1 MKSSRFLNKTS
12 RGHTNSKHDQRMYVQ
27 FLLTNDDVMVFY
39 LRKIRELV
47 GEPCALILDQYAAHV
62 SETTKRT
69 AEECNIR
76 LVYIPVSGTDVYQ
89 PLDLRVFGALKSA
102 ACSMIYDKI
111 FETDGSLTKPQAA
124 DLFVKIWKKMN
135 INVIKS
141 AWIMIKDDEE
151 ESDND
156 DSESYL
162 ITKRDKNFH

>member
-12 RGHTNSKHDQRMYVQ
+12 RGHTNSKHYQRMLIFQY
-27 FLLTNDDVMVFY
+27 LLTNDDVMVFY

-89 PLDLRVFGALKSA
+89 PLDLRVFGALKST

-124 DLFVKIWKKMN
+124 DLFVKIWKK
-135 INVIKS
+135 K
-141 AWIMIKDDEE
+141 
-151 ESDND
+151 
-156 DSESYL
+156 
-162 ITKRDKNFH
+162 

>member
-1 MKSSRFLNKTS
+1 MLIF
-12 RGHTNSKHDQRMYVQ
+12 QY
-27 FLLTNDDVMVFY
+27 LLTNDDVMVFY

-47 GEPCALILDQYAAHV
+47 GESCAHV

-76 LVYIPVSGTDVYQ
+76 LVYIPVSDTDVYQ
-89 PLDLRVFGALKSA
+89 PLDLRVFGALKST

-141 AWIMIKDDEE
+141 AWRMIKDDEE

-162 ITKRDKNFH
+162 ITKRDKNFSLSDYSTDESESESDSESE